1 MDRFE
6 RGRAITR
13 RVAVTLLAVAL
24 IAPVIPIAAVVA
36 ATGLFQPYQAI
47 SIPSEPDAVAIGDV
61 SGDGRPDLVATTGYD
76 VDPAHDFH
84 LIVLVQGADGLL
96 QPPVWYAT
104 AGTYPNRPGSVD
116 IGDINGDGRPDVVVG
131 LDRLGIQLF
140 PGQPDGTLGAP
151 SFVAHVDST
160 RIRIA
165 PLDKSNRDQ
174 VAGIGWNSG
183 SITTFAD
190 TGGGL
195 VAARTY
201 PVRHEGWDDL
211 EIGDVTGDGANDL
224 VVMSG
229 QGFVPN
235 ISVLAAQPNGT
246 FGAAAEYSIGGNQLT
261 NGIGLGDVTGDGRT
275 DVVASYGGNQPS
287 SRIAVFAQ
295 TATGGLGAPASL
307 ASYDIPEPV
316 EIADL
321 DLDGRSDIVTLHG
334 GWLKAGIYRGLPGGS
349 LAAEALD
356 DIPYASHYSVHGLA
370 VGDLNSDSFPDIV
383 AADDNNGL
391 VILSNRAVF
400 QPSVPDAPTLT
411 QALAG
416 DRRVTL
422 AWLPPAINGGA
433 AITSYTATASP
444 GGATCTISGSGCSIS
459 GLTNNTTYTFTVRA
473 TNSAGSGPASNAL
486 SATPGVPPTVPRS
499 LAANPNLAAG
509 IGLTWAAPTSEGS
522 SAVNGYRIYR
532 GQPGGAMSQLATVGN
547 VNAYTDAAVV
557 NGGQYVYQVAAV
569 NGFGEGPRTAGLTT
583 QRGTAPSAPQG
594 VSASVG
600 GPGITVRWSAP
611 ASNGGAA
618 VSGYRLYR
626 RTPTGTVSPIAAL
639 SPATF
644 SYLDKNLAKKTVYTY
659 WLTAVNVLGEGARSN
674 EVIVT
679 SR

>member
-1 MDRFE
+1 V
-6 RGRAITR
+6 G
-13 RVAVTLLAVAL
+13 LLAASL
-24 IAPVIPIAAVVA
+24 LAPVVPITSVA
-36 ATGLFQPYQAI
+36 ASPGLFQPWQAI

-104 AGTYPNRPGSVD
+104 AGTYPNRPGSID
-116 IGDINGDGRPDVVVG
+116 IGDINGDGRPDVVIG
-131 LDRLGIQLF
+131 IDRLGIQLF
-140 PGQPDGTLGAP
+140 PGQSDGTLGAP

-174 VAGIGWNSG
+174 VAGIGWDSG

-190 TGGGL
+190 TGAGL

-201 PVRHEGWDDL
+201 PVQHEGWDDL

-235 ISVLAAQPNGT
+235 VSVLAAQPNGT
-246 FGAAAEYSIGGNQLT
+246 FGAAAEYSIGGDQLT

-275 DVVASYGGNQPS
+275 DVIASYGGNQPS
-287 SRIAVFAQ
+287 SHLAILAQ
-295 TATGGLGAPASL
+295 TAGGGLAAPASL

-316 EIADL
+316 EVADV
-321 DLDGRSDIVTLHG
+321 DLDGRSDVVTLHG
-334 GWLKAGIYRGLPGGS
+334 GWLKAGIYRGLPGGG
-349 LAAEALD
+349 LAAESLE

-370 VGDLNSDSFPDIV
+370 LGDLNSDGFPDIV

-422 AWLPPAINGGA
+422 AWLPPAVDGGA

-444 GGATCTISGSGCSIS
+444 GGASCTIGGSGCSIS
-459 GLTNNTTYTFTVRA
+459 GLTNNGTYTFTVRA
-473 TNSAGSGPASNAL
+473 TNAAGSGPASNAL
-486 SATPGVPPTVPRS
+486 SATPGVAPTAPQS
-499 LAANPNLAAG
+499 LAASPNLAAG
-509 IGLTWAAPTSEGS
+509 IGLTWGAPVSPGS
-522 SAVNGYRIYR
+522 TAVTAYRIYR
-532 GQPGGAMSQLATVGN
+532 GLPGGSVGLLATVGN
-547 VNAYTDAAVV
+547 VTSYTDGAVV

-583 QRGTAPSAPQG
+583 QRGTAPSAPQS
-594 VSASVG
+594 VTASVG
-600 GPGITVRWSAP
+600 GPGITIRWSAP
-611 ASNGGAA
+611 ASNGGAI
-618 VSGYRLYR
+618 VSGFRLYR
-626 RTPTGTVSPIAAL
+626 RTPTGSVSVVANP
-639 SPATF
+639 SPTTF
-644 SYLDKNLAKKTVYTY
+644 SYLDKNLAKKTAYTY

-674 EVIVT
+674 EVTVT